1 MNHQGEAEPSRYMT
15 PLQVA
20 KELQLSR
27 SAVYNLLHAGE
38 LQALA
43 LFPYEQLLTE
53 GTQPV
58 FALASRYVWAGLSGL
73 AAIRVWTVLRWRAP
87 VVHAVMWIG
96 VFAVGGAWFSPLLAA
111 VLAGA
116 GSPMAVVFWLA
127 AYGPFA
133 LGAVSYALKNR

>member
-27 SAVYNLLHAGE
+27 SAVYNLRHAGE

-53 GTQPV
+53 GTQRV
-58 FALASRYVWAGLSGL
+58 FALASRYVWAGLSAL

-87 VVHAVMWIG
+87 VVHAVISIG
-96 VFAVGGAWFSPLLAA
+96 VFAVGGAWFSPL
-111 VLAGA
+111 LAGA